1 MFKTTSKFV
10 AAAMVA
16 TLPTLAAAEGLAVS
30 LSASLDAEDG
40 PTSVSVA
47 AAFGDFAVASSVA
60 TAASSGAASGASDST
75 DLTPT
80 ASVRYNDDANAYET
94 TVTFV
99 PAPVEE
105 AADVDDEL
113 DCDAVFADFNSETP
127 TGAFGEDVLAEC
139 ESQL

>member
-60 TAASSGAASGASDST
+60 TAASSGAASGAT
-75 DLTPT
+75 DADGFSPVVAVT
-80 ASVRYNDDANAYET
+80 YNDDANAYET
-94 TVTFV
+94 NVVFV
-99 PAPVEE
+99 SAPAEALEPVFE
-105 AADVDDEL
+105 
-113 DCDAVFADFNSETP
+113 F
-127 TGAFGEDVLAEC
+127 
-139 ESQL
+139 